1 MAEHLLQPDDNC
13 IFVVGYAGFEGLIRL
28 FGVPIDQ
35 SANTDAAG
43 NITGA

>member
-1 MAEHLLQPDDNC
+1 MISQSGILLGF
-13 IFVVGYAGFEGLIRL
+13 IVGYAGFEGLIRL

-35 SANTDAAG
+35 GANPDTAG